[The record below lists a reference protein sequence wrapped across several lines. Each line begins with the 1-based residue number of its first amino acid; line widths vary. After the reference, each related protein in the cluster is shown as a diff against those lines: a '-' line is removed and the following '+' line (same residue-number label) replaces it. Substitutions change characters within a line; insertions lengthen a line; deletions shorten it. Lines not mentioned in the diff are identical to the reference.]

1 MESMSERKRK
11 FLQAIFLSYIIM
23 IAIVVLIYVAAMIL
37 YPGGN
42 FVNDDDSWGYSFI
55 YNGLCDMRELTAVNG
70 EPNPYSSV
78 LLKIGTI
85 GICLAMFLFFGTL
98 WIFFQDKLSSKIM
111 SWFASILGIAFG
123 LLNLCIIFLH
133 STFKIHMVFDIL
145 APLTLNIAV
154 VLYTIIYFLNHKLPK
169 INQYSF
175 LALSIFAV
183 SYSIL
188 VGISSGVIGGDFEKI
203 VHRLGSNVLHFLTIT
218 IFLIQAFAIYF
229 HLKKSR
235 L

>member
-1 MESMSERKRK
+1 MEKLSQRKRK
-11 FLQAIFLSYIIM
+11 FLEFVFLSYIAM
-23 IAIVVLIYVAAMIL
+23 IIAVALIYIVAMLL

-42 FVNDDDSWGYSFI
+42 FVNDDDSFGYSLI

-70 EPNPYSSV
+70 ESNPYSSL

-98 WIFFQDKLSSKIM
+98 WIFFQDKLSTKIM
-111 SWFASILGIAFG
+111 SWIASILGIAFG
-123 LLNLCIIFLH
+123 PLNLCIIFLH
-133 STFKIHMVFDIL
+133 STFEIHMVFDIL

-154 VLYTIIYFLNHKLPK
+154 ILYTIIYFLNPKLPK

-235 L
+235 V